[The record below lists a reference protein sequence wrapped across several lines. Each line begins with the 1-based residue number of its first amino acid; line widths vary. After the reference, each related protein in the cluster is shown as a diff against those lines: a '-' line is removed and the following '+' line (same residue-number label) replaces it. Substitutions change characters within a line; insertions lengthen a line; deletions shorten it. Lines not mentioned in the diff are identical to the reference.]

1 MPARAAHAA
10 GPRLGDDAL
19 RTAYLDL
26 LKLCLCDLAGTA
38 TWSVVK
44 GPDGRVRSRELK
56 GHDLRIRSEG
66 ADWPLHGLTMIGM
79 SRLDDLQACVET
91 VVRDGIEGDLI
102 EAGTWRGGASILMR
116 ATLDALGADDR
127 TVVVAD
133 SFQGFPA
140 ADVDENLNIV
150 DFLAVPVEEVQEN
163 FGRFGLERGVR
174 FVEGFF
180 EDTMSGLADCRWAVV
195 RLDADTYEAT
205 SVALESLYP
214 RLATGG
220 YLIVDDYGTLE
231 PCRRAVD
238 EFRERHGLTE
248 PLEQVDWT
256 CVRWRRQSTTPIEG
270 TRAVPATARAD
281 RSRVRTAPRSRQPQI
296 PTERELHLAEKLAGL
311 RARLKSA
318 QAELDRL
325 RSSPLNGPRE
335 WLRRRRSGTGAAR

>member
-10 GPRLGDDAL
+10 GPRPDDRAL

-26 LKLCLCDLAGTA
+26 LKLCLCDLAGIA

-56 GHDLRIRSEG
+56 GGDLRIRAEG

-79 SRLDDLQACVET
+79 SRLDDLQTCVET
-91 VVRDGIEGDLI
+91 VVRDGVQGDLI

-116 ATLDALGADDR
+116 ATLDSLGADDR

-140 ADVDENLNIV
+140 ADEDENLNAV
-150 DFLAVPVEEVQEN
+150 DFLAVPVEQVQDN
-163 FGRFGLERGVR
+163 FRRFGLERGVD

-180 EDTMSGLADCRWAVV
+180 EETMGRLVDRRWAVV

-205 SVALESLYP
+205 WVALESLYP
-214 RLATGG
+214 GLATGG

-256 CVRWRRQSTTPIEG
+256 CVRWRRQSTAPIEA
-270 TRAVPATARAD
+270 TRAVPATARGNG
-281 RSRVRTAPRSRQPQI
+281 SRVRAATRSRQTQV
-296 PTERELHLAEKLAGL
+296 PTERELRLTEKLAGL
-311 RARLKSA
+311 RARLGNA
-318 QAELDRL
+318 EAELAHL